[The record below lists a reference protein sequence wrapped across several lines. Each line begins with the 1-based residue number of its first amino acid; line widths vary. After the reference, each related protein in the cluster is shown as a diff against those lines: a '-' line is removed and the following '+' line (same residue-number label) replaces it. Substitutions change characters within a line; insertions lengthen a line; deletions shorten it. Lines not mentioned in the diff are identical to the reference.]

1 MMMMQ
6 RIVLLSLLLSSS
18 NAFVAHPCRLEA
30 TNRQP
35 ATVLKAHKQ
44 HNLIASSVLAASLAL
59 GAINPLPAQA
69 YVSSDYAS
77 ETVTA
82 ALQTLKQAS
91 GNIDETF
98 KAYESIAAIIT
109 EGKGVGGMINYR
121 EFGRW

>member
-1 MMMMQ
+1 MMMQ

-18 NAFVAHPCRLEA
+18 HAFVAPSGRLEA

-35 ATVLKAHKQ
+35 ATALTASKQ
-44 HNLIASSVLAASLAL
+44 QNMIASSVLAASLAL

>member
-1 MMMMQ
+1 MMLQ

-18 NAFVAHPCRLEA
+18 YAFVAPSSRLEA

-35 ATVLKAHKQ
+35 ATALKASKQ
-44 HNLIASSVLAASLAL
+44 QNIIASSVLAASLAL

-98 KAYESIAAIIT
+98 KAYESIASIIT

-121 EFGRW
+121 EFEL